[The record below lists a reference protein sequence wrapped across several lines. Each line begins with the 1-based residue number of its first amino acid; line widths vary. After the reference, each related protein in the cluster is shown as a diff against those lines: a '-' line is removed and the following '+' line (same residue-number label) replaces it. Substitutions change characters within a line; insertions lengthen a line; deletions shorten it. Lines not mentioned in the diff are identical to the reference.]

1 MMQTKKFTDMVAAR
15 EFGLALFNNGF
26 VVDAMTNADQTISV
40 NWIMPKKFIN
50 VMDNVEYTDEVWIK
64 EDGTMINCQD
74 LDLEHARNIIRMI
87 MRNDRLRKE
96 EMAKALNQIEHI
108 LNGSLDEEVD
118 SATMMPENTDR
129 VLH

>member
-1 MMQTKKFTDMVAAR
+1 MQTKKFTDMVAAR